1 MITLNHQC
9 GSELQC
15 LAIDNSL
22 ANERALVLADE
33 PKAELDIERGG
44 NAVGTLRKIADQRRS
59 AVIAQETQ
67 SST

>member
-1 MITLNHQC
+1 
-9 GSELQC
+9 

-33 PKAELDIERGG
+33 PKVELDIERGG

-59 AVIAQETQ
+59 AAIAQETQ